1 MCPIPPEIPLDGKR
15 LIIPQTM
22 EVEITEA
29 CGAEETNMLMKCPSF
44 QQLYIKEAR
53 YGREA

>member
-1 MCPIPPEIPLDGKR
+1 MCPIPPEVPLDGKR
-15 LIIPQTM
+15 LIIPKIL

-29 CGAEETNMLMKCPSF
+29 CGAEETIMLMKCPSF
-44 QQLYIKEAR
+44 QQLYIEEAR